1 MRRARRQEHL
11 CVNAR
16 ASGPRRANAQSKLYS
31 DGNETILNNV
41 SLHRAARG
49 LGVAATRDL
58 CCASGV
64 FGSRLRRV
72 APHQS
77 HSHPMLLAQSMGL
90 CVRESASSDPQ
101 QWQLGL
107 EVHCSGYA
115 SGFGERWR
123 AAGARRVALI
133 LSVMKYLLGACRN

>member
-1 MRRARRQEHL
+1 MSNAVADLARREQCDARTARNIGVSTH
-11 CVNAR
+11 AR
-16 ASGPRRANAQSKLYS
+16 AARAEQPLSRSCILMA
-31 DGNETILNNV
+31 TILNNV
-41 SLHRAARG
+41 SLLRAARG

-72 APHQS
+72 APRQS
-77 HSHPMLLAQSMGL
+77 HSHPLLLAQSMGL

-107 EVHCSGYA
+107 ELHCSGYA
-115 SGFGERWR
+115 RGLES
-123 AAGARRVALI
+123 AGARLARA
-133 LSVMKYLLGACRN
+133 AWH